1 MKSRKPSL
9 DPASR
14 RAFLKRGG
22 GLAAALAIAS
32 GDPAPVAAASDAS
45 VRSTKQELLQEA
57 LRERRE
63 QLASRGMDD
72 PLLLSDDGWLGL
84 QGQPQEV
91 LSLPDGVEQPAPGED
106 ASPFDENPFLR
117 MQRELREA
125 MNKPVGQR
133 RWVMVIDLRK
143 CIGCDACTVGCKAE
157 NHLPPGVV
165 YRPVI
170 KEEIGAYPN
179 VRMRFVPR
187 PCMQCDRPPCVPVC
201 PVGAT
206 YKRPDGIVEIN
217 YETCIGCRYCI
228 TACPYQART
237 FDFGDYYTAGLGM
250 DGRDGPQPYETSP
263 APEYGR
269 AWTRAEGASPVGNVR
284 KCQFC
289 IHRLEAG
296 MLPACVT
303 TCVGVATYFGDA
315 NDPESLVSELMVRP
329 NAMRLKEEQGTEPK
343 VYYLV

>member
-1 MKSRKPSL
+1 MEEHESRVRGR
-9 DPASR
+9 AR
-14 RAFLKRGG
+14 RVFLKQVA
-22 GLAAALAIAS
+22 GLAAGATFLKGTGVAEASQSGSSNATREGFLHRALNERAS
-32 GDPAPVAAASDAS
+32 RLHGAGAEDAS
-45 VRSTKQELLQEA
+45 LLSDEELLDLLYRKSEA
-57 LRERRE
+57 LRLPGSTLEGSSSE
-63 QLASRGMDD
+63 SDLA
-72 PLLLSDDGWLGL
+72 L
-84 QGQPQEV
+84 E
-91 LSLPDGVEQPAPGED
+91 
-106 ASPFDENPFLR
+106 ENPVLR
-117 MQRELREA
+117 MQRELQAA
-125 MNKPVGQR
+125 MKKPVAQR

-157 NHLPPGVV
+157 NRLPPGVV

-170 KEEIGAYPN
+170 KEEIGTYPN

-187 PCMQCDRPPCVPVC
+187 PCMQCANPPCVPVC

-206 YKRPDGIVEIN
+206 YKRPDGIVAIN
-217 YETCIGCRYCI
+217 YDTCIGCRYCV

-250 DGRDGPQPYETSP
+250 DAQGSPRPYETSP
-263 APEYGR
+263 GPEYGR
-269 AWTRAEGASPVGNVR
+269 AWDRSNGASPVGNVR

-289 IHRLEAG
+289 IHRLDVG

-315 NDPESLVSELMVRP
+315 NDPESLVSELIVRP
-329 NAMRLKEEQGTEPK
+329 NVMRLKEEQGTEPK